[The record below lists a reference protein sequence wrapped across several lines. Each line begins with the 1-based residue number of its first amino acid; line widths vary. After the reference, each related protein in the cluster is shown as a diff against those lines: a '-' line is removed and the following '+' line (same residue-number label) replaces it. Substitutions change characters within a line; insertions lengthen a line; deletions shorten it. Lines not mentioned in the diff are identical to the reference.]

1 MLYILAVSVCPVR
14 YIYILYIQVHMCTLS
29 DGGQALSIES
39 VSVGVELSLLVS
51 VLV

>member
-1 MLYILAVSVCPVR
+1 MCPVR
-14 YIYILYIQVHMCTLS
+14 YIIIIYTCTLYIHVHLHMCTLS